1 MAPCL
6 KKDRVQK
13 GVAQMKKFALSK
25 VRAFATAVGEFF
37 AALSQLKLSRRSAPA
52 LWAVIGSMIFLGTAQ
67 PTAYGLE
74 IPMTTRLELPNS
86 ANLTSKN
93 FSVTNGAPMVSL
105 SSQLSEMA
113 IVADISRQVELART
127 VKGAKLVARS
137 LMKSKYSWGDAQYT
151 CLNSLWKKES
161 HWNYKAH
168 NYRSGAH
175 GIAQALPATKM
186 EVISDDW
193 RTNPLT
199 QITWGLHYID
209 LRYDT
214 PCAAWAK
221 WRRSHYY

>member
-1 MAPCL
+1 MQ
-6 KKDRVQK
+6 QK
-13 GVAQMKKFALSK
+13 GVAMMSK
-25 VRAFATAVGEFF
+25 VKTFAAATGEFF
-37 AALSQLKLSRRSAPA
+37 TALGQVKLSRRSRPA
-52 LWAVIGSMIFLGTAQ
+52 LWVVIASMVFLGTAQ

-74 IPMTTRLELPNS
+74 FPMTTRLELPNS

-93 FSVTNGAPMVSL
+93 FSVTSIGPMVSL

-113 IVADISRQVELART
+113 IVADISRQVEMART
-127 VKGAKLVARS
+127 VSGAKKVAKA
-137 LMKSKYSWGDAQYT
+137 LMKSKYSWGNGQYE

-161 HWNYKAH
+161 HWNYRAH

-175 GIAQALPATKM
+175 GIAQALPAVKM
-186 EVISDDW
+186 EVISSDW

-209 LRYDT
+209 LRYET